1 MDRCLRLQKLLSCS
15 FKANSYLCS
24 VGRHNPDRFMG
35 ENKRK
40 YSHKNATKDIL
51 KMLFNPGKII
61 SF

>member
-1 MDRCLRLQKLLSCS
+1 
-15 FKANSYLCS
+15 
-24 VGRHNPDRFMG
+24 MG
-35 ENKRK
+35 ENKGK